1 MTEAPPQRITPPG
14 KRLSIILAVLVHVA
28 LIAFLVYGIRWQTQ
42 IQDVVEVDLVR
53 QVPTPPPAVKEE
65 PPPVPKVEPKPEPKP
80 DPKPEPK
87 PPPPKKPDI
96 ALKEKEKPKPPP
108 KPEPVKPPP
117 ETKPKFDPVK
127 DVLAKEEKDRA
138 MARMIA
144 DEERKLK
151 QQKDAAAATQADTA
165 RSKALAGYSER
176 IRAKIRGNI
185 VLPADIKGNPSALF
199 KVVQLPSGE
208 IMAVQL
214 TRSSGHA
221 GYDAAVERAILKSSP
236 LPKPDD
242 PSLFARELSLT
253 FCPDPREDG
262 RCT

>member
-1 MTEAPPQRITPPG
+1 MTEAPPQRVKPPG

-28 LIAFLVYGIRWQTQ
+28 LIAFLVYGIRWQTR
-42 IQDVVEVDLVR
+42 IEDVVEVDLVR
-53 QVPTPPPAVKEE
+53 QVPAPPPAVKEE
-65 PPPVPKVEPKPEPKP
+65 PPPVPKVEPKP
-80 DPKPEPK
+80 DPKPEPR
-87 PPPPKKPDI
+87 PEPPPKKPDI
-96 ALKEKEKPKPPP
+96 ALKEKERLKPPP
-108 KPEPVKPPP
+108 KPEPVKPLPDA
-117 ETKPKFDPVK
+117 KPFDPVK
-127 DVLAKEEKDRA
+127 DVLAREEKDRA
-138 MARMIA
+138 MERMIA

-151 QQKDAAAATQADTA
+151 QQKDAAAAAQADAA

-185 VLPADIKGNPSALF
+185 VLPPDIKGNPSALF

-208 IMAVQL
+208 VMAVQL

-262 RCT
+262 RCG